1 MAKIEKYLREIS
13 KSTQA
18 VAATNVAKIVGPS
31 VNSLLSNNTS
41 TPDTSFQSVEA
52 VEIEDDGV
60 LLSTMDEHTDD
71 NPQSMS
77 HTSDQKPQLEKQ
89 KPKKQIS
96 FPYSKELMSPGQLT
110 SIFLKS
116 KTERNFAALLVR
128 KLFDVETLLKSN
140 VSGRG
145 KEQLDPDVIRYVKAK
160 AFEFY
165 ECPEPDVQREWAK
178 CVISIDEKSR
188 SLKKQKSYKEN
199 QSLDVIDDKVKALSK
214 LKVLEEN
221 NSVDITASTIDER
234 ICALLELKKLK
245 EKQ

>member
-1 MAKIEKYLREIS
+1 MAKIEKYLLEIS

-77 HTSDQKPQLEKQ
+77 RTSDQKPQLE
-89 KPKKQIS
+89 KQIS

-116 KTERNFAALLVR
+116 KTRRNFAALLVR

-160 AFEFY
+160 AFKFY

>member
-1 MAKIEKYLREIS
+1 MAKIEKYLLEIS

-77 HTSDQKPQLEKQ
+77 RTSDQKPQLE
-89 KPKKQIS
+89 KQIS

-116 KTERNFAALLVR
+116 KTRRNFAALLVR